1 MPTADE
7 FFPGAARSSSYS
19 ENTHTHTSTSAVVVH
34 FSVEENSILKL
45 NMHTSMFLD
54 NMRVMVWVTESLHK
68 SAESQMVK
76 FRPKWSKRGEKMKT
90 IHESVFLSLFHS
102 QTCLLI
108 SSSVSPL
115 PAFYCLLKT
124 TTANFAQTTL
134 QWWPQISA
142 GRRAGRQAGC
152 LSWVVA

>member
-76 FRPKWSKRGEKMKT
+76 FRPK
-90 IHESVFLSLFHS
+90 
-102 QTCLLI
+102 
-108 SSSVSPL
+108 
-115 PAFYCLLKT
+115 
-124 TTANFAQTTL
+124 
-134 QWWPQISA
+134 
-142 GRRAGRQAGC
+142 
-152 LSWVVA
+152 